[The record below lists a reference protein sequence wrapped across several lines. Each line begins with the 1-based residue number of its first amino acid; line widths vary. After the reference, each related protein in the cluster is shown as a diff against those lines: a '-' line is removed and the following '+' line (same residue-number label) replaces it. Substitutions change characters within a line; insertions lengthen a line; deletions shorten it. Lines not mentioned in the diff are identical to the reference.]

1 MLDGLAI
8 GTRDKVVELAPG
20 MGHTAER
27 VLALRPASY
36 IGVDRDF
43 GVAADLERR
52 LGRACVRFVEGT
64 AEDTGLPG
72 EAATVVF
79 GEAMMS
85 MQPDAVKRR
94 VVAEAWRVLKR
105 GGRYGIHELCLVPDG
120 APEVRRRAIQ
130 AELSRVVHHGVVPL
144 TGTEWRELLASAGF
158 TVTTVHEAPMHLLEP
173 RRVVQ
178 DEGLGRA
185 LAIAGRMLLMREAR
199 RRVMM
204 MRSVFRSLGD
214 SLRAVSMIAE
224 KRY

>member
-1 MLDGLAI
+1 MLDALAI
-8 GTRDKVVELAPG
+8 GPRDKVIELAPG

-27 VLALRPASY
+27 VLALQPASY
-36 IGVDRDF
+36 IGVDRDAHASVNLQRRF
-43 GVAADLERR
+43 GRT
-52 LGRACVRFVEGT
+52 GVRFVEGT

-105 GGRYGIHELCLVPDG
+105 GGRYGMHELCLVPDG
-120 APEVRRRAIQ
+120 AGASRRLAVQ
-130 AELSRVVHHGVVPL
+130 AELARVVHHGVVLL
-144 TGTEWRELLASAGF
+144 TTTEWRELLESAGL
-158 TVTTVHEAPMHLLEP
+158 TVTAIHEAPMHLLEP
-173 RRVVQ
+173 RRMVQ

-185 LAIAGRMLLMREAR
+185 LAIAARMALMPKAR
-199 RRVMM
+199 HRVMQ